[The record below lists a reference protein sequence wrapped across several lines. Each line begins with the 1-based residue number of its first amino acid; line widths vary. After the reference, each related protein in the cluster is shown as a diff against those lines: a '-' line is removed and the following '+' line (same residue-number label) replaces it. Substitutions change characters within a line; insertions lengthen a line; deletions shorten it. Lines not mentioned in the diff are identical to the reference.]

1 MTAHRQGEN
10 ELLLGLLKGP
20 IFIPGPVLYKC
31 DKFCVVFTALITSM
45 FKCAMPSV
53 LFKSQQPMENTGPG
67 RKHASLEYRCRD
79 AFAHTL
85 REHMRRCGKETC
97 FPALGF
103 DMYSFLNE
111 T

>member
-20 IFIPGPVLYKC
+20 IFIPGPVFYKC

-53 LFKSQQPMENTGPG
+53 LF
-67 RKHASLEYRCRD
+67 
-79 AFAHTL
+79 
-85 REHMRRCGKETC
+85 
-97 FPALGF
+97 
-103 DMYSFLNE
+103 
-111 T
+111 